1 MAMTINEMLE
11 KRARLWESTKKFLE
25 DHIDKDGKMAAAD
38 AEAYEKMEADIKEMS
53 KTIDRLNKQQE
64 VRIADFQSADRQT
77 ADRNAGYSR
86 KEGYGIRCLQESD
99 ADGTAYQLP

>member
-53 KTIDRLNKQQE
+53 RPRWTRSSHCRLP
-64 VRIADFQSADRQT
+64 VR
-77 ADRNAGYSR
+77 
-86 KEGYGIRCLQESD
+86 
-99 ADGTAYQLP
+99 